1 MKGQVC
7 ALLVV
12 SVLVLGFT
20 IQPGN
25 AQQQIVL
32 KAADAQPEGYPT
44 VEGLRYMGELLSNWT
59 NGRIKIEVYAGGLLG
74 GEKDEIE
81 LAQMGALDIIRVSTA
96 PVVEVYPKIAI
107 LSLPYLYE
115 NSEHMWKVLNSDIGQ
130 SILDELKPYGL
141 VGLNYMDAGAR
152 SFYTTKREIHSPED
166 LRGMKIR
173 VQESE
178 IMMDTVRALG
188 GSSIPMAYGE
198 VYTALQ
204 TGTIDGAENNPP
216 SYYTSSHYEVAG
228 YYTLDE
234 HQRVPEITMMSL
246 STWNRLSPE
255 DQRLVKKAAKEAQ
268 EKEIELWRSYET
280 ECLEKLKDAG
290 VKIIELKPEERKA
303 FEEAVQPV
311 YEKYAMHS
319 NTIADIRAMGEK
331 NG

>member
-1 MKGQVC
+1 MKGQIG

-12 SVLVLGFT
+12 SVLVFGFT
-20 IQPGN
+20 IPSGN

-32 KAADAQPEGYPT
+32 KAADDQPEGYPT

-74 GEKDEIE
+74 GEKEIIE
-81 LAQMGALDIIRVSTA
+81 LAQMRALDIVRTSTA
-96 PVVEVYPKIAI
+96 PVVEIYPKIAI

-141 VGLNYMDAGAR
+141 IGLNYMDAGAR
-152 SFYTTKREIHSPED
+152 SFYTTKREIHSPQD

-178 IMMDTVRALG
+178 IMMDTVKALG
-188 GSSIPMAYGE
+188 GSPVPMAYGE

-216 SYYTSSHYEVAG
+216 SYYTSSHYEVAK

-246 STWNRLSPE
+246 NTWKKLSPE
-255 DQRLVKKAAKEAQ
+255 DQELVRKAAKEAQ
-268 EKEIELWRSYET
+268 EKEIELWNTYEK

-290 VKIIELKPEERKA
+290 VKVIELKPEEKEA
-303 FEEAVQPV
+303 FEKAAQPV
-311 YEKYAMHS
+311 YKKYAEYS
-319 NTIADIRAMGEK
+319 KTIADIRAMGE
-331 NG
+331 